1 MKIRYVGTWDDPA
14 YPHRLELVDLQ
25 DQLHRSGL
33 PAIQQVAYRT
43 SGELCLK
50 FKSPPPE
57 GEELPIQAEPVRV
70 AWLNL
75 PDRHPTLDAKLVF
88 EGLEEALDKCGYE
101 VRSSVRAGGPGTPI
115 AMRVKFATTPSAPEW
130 SRGHVETLEEIRLP
144 EEVPSGTTYS
154 EGSVERVLVNRYE
167 RDPRARQECI
177 RYYGTKCFL
186 CGFDFAAQYGGVMA
200 GFIHVH
206 HLASLASV
214 GEDYEVDPVEDL
226 RPVCPNCHAVL
237 HRKEP
242 PYSLEDVRRFL
253 EQ

>member
-1 MKIRYVGTWDDPA
+1 
-14 YPHRLELVDLQ
+14 
-25 DQLHRSGL
+25 
-33 PAIQQVAYRT
+33 
-43 SGELCLK
+43 
-50 FKSPPPE
+50 
-57 GEELPIQAEPVRV
+57 
-70 AWLNL
+70 
-75 PDRHPTLDAKLVF
+75 
-88 EGLEEALDKCGYE
+88 
-101 VRSSVRAGGPGTPI
+101 
-115 AMRVKFATTPSAPEW
+115 
-130 SRGHVETLEEIRLP
+130 
-144 EEVPSGTTYS
+144 
-154 EGSVERVLVNRYE
+154 LVNRYE